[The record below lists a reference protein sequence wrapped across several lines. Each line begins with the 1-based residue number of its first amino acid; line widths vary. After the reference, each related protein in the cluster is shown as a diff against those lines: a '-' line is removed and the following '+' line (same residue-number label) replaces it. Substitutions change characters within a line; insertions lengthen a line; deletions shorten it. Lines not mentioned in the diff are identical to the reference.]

1 MSPLQ
6 ILAFLFNLFIY
17 VVLLRFLLQLVRADF
32 YNPLSQF
39 VVKVTQPILKPLRRV
54 IPGIGGLD
62 VASLLLALALVA
74 LRNWLF
80 GTSWMVAQ
88 LGFVLAL
95 PFDLTLLIIDL
106 LIVMLIGRMILSWVD
121 PYGSNPLQRPML
133 QLTEPMIRPFRRV
146 VQPIG
151 GFDLAPLFALLTL
164 YLLIWVV
171 NSLPYWLRSLVGS

>member
-17 VVLLRFLLQLVRADF
+17 VVLLRFLLQWARADF

-62 VASLLLALALVA
+62 LASLLLALALVA

-80 GTSWMVAQ
+80 GSLMALQ

-106 LIVMLIGRMILSWVD
+106 LIIMLFGRMILSWVD
-121 PYGSNPLQRPML
+121 PYGNNPMQRPL
-133 QLTEPMIRPFRRV
+133 VQLTEPLIRPFRRV
-146 VQPIG
+146 IQPIG
-151 GFDLAPLFALLTL
+151 GFDLAPLFALLGL
-164 YLLIWVV
+164 YLLIWLV
-171 NSLPYWLRSLVGS
+171 NSLPRWLAGVLG